1 MYYKIQPVYK
11 DYLWGGTKLKTDYNA
26 RTNFDIVAE
35 SWVYSTHKDGLCK
48 IVGSD
53 KSLKDLVGDAPY
65 LVKFLDSKQALSVQV
80 HPNDEMANLLEK
92 DNGKSEVWYIL
103 DHEPNAFIYL
113 GLNREMT
120 PEELAKT
127 IDEGTMCDYLH
138 KIPVQKGDF
147 FYVEAGTIHALGAGI
162 TAIEIQQSSNATY
175 RLFDFKRKDKNGCER
190 ELHLEKGLKAIDYHK
205 INCEKLDYVSEDKG
219 SYTLNKL
226 VDCEFFKVDEIVV
239 KNECVIDLSNEAVVS
254 ITIVE
259 GSGVINGIEANQ
271 GDSFL
276 SMNDKLDIKP
286 NDKLSLVVTTK

>member
-1 MYYKIQPVYK
+1 MYYKIKPVYK

-26 RTNFDIVAE
+26 VTDFDVVAE
-35 SWVYSTHKDGLCK
+35 SWVYSTHKDGLCG
-48 IVGSD
+48 IENSD
-53 KSLKDLVGDAPY
+53 KNLRDLVGDAPY

-80 HPNDEMANLLEK
+80 HPNDEMANRLEK

-120 PEELAKT
+120 ADELAMA
-127 IDEGTMCDYLH
+127 IDNGTMCDYLH

-190 ELHLEKGLKAIDYHK
+190 ELHLEKGLKAIDYTK
-205 INCEKLDYVSEDKG
+205 INCEKQAFNGIDKG
-219 SYTLNKL
+219 SYQHNNLIS
-226 VDCEFFKVDEIVV
+226 CEYFKVDEVIV
-239 KNECVIDLSNEAVVS
+239 KQPCTLDLSAEAIVS
-254 ITIVE
+254 ITITA
-259 GSGVINGIEANQ
+259 GSGLINGLSAKQ

-276 SMNDKLDIKP
+276 
-286 NDKLSLVVTTK
+286 VVHDQLEVVPSGQFSFVITTK